1 MAVHRNRGDVSVAE
15 PASTEGLPAWPSQS
29 RQPGAPAEQSAVN
42 DFVLAQRRAL
52 DAAVRA
58 RPGTDVWIQARQH
71 AEAIEALLA
80 PSAVA
85 EGERIYGQLRNF
97 PGRAQN
103 LVPAVEVVA
112 RNLDEVRA
120 EVVLDELYLGA
131 NGAAH
136 GGVMALIF
144 DELLGQQANTQR
156 SKARTAYLHVNY
168 RAITPI
174 GVRLHLRGWFVNE
187 QGRKRVLAGSA
198 HAGEQLVTD
207 AEGLFVQLLPG
218 QP

>member
-1 MAVHRNRGDVSVAE
+1 MSAADFA
-15 PASTEGLPAWPSQS
+15 PPDGLPPWPSQS
-29 RQPGAPAEQSAVN
+29 RRPGTPAEQSAVN
-42 DFVLAQRRAL
+42 DYALAQRRAL
-52 DAAVRA
+52 AAAVRA
-58 RPGTDVWIQARQH
+58 RPHADVWIQARRH

-80 PSAVA
+80 PSEVA
-85 EGERIYGQLRNF
+85 ENRRIYGQLRQF

-103 LVPAVEVVA
+103 LVPAVEVLE
-112 RNLDEVRA
+112 RDRDGVRA

-136 GGVMALIF
+136 GGVLGLIF
-144 DELLGQQANTQR
+144 DELLGQQANTER

-174 GVRLHLRGWFVNE
+174 GVRLRLRGWFVSE

-198 HAGEQLVTD
+198 HVGDRLVAD
-207 AEGLFVQLLPG
+207 AEGLFVQLRPG